1 MPKHKIHL
9 KCPLRHA
16 WCPPLPSV
24 PHLVIFRASKA
35 PTSHGV
41 SAGAGA
47 GMPQLPSP
55 PITSAPRG
63 GRPSLRL
70 LSSIHPARWH
80 ATPTARRAI
89 VMTPA
94 RPPLHLRLLRPGLV
108 CPPENLRS
116 PEGRGGSEGARS
128 LRRKTSPGISPS
140 PFTKGFSSEALVLNY
155 FYHIYF
161 RIIMFQICDKG
172 KKNKKK
178 EKGGE

>member
-55 PITSAPRG
+55 AITSAPRG
-63 GRPSLRL
+63 GHPSLRL

-108 CPPENLRS
+108 CPVPPSCPPRTS
-116 PEGRGGSEGARS
+116 GVRRGGEGQRVHVHSGERLLLAS
-128 LRRKTSPGISPS
+128 LHLPLQRDFLLKLS
-140 PFTKGFSSEALVLNY
+140 F
-155 FYHIYF
+155 
-161 RIIMFQICDKG
+161 
-172 KKNKKK
+172 
-178 EKGGE
+178 

>member
-55 PITSAPRG
+55 AIASAPRG

-89 VMTPA
+89 DRTPA

-108 CPPENLRS
+108 CPPREPPES
-116 PEGRGGSEGARS
+116 GGEGRVRGCTFTQAKDFSWHLSIS
-128 LRRKTSPGISPS
+128 LYKGI
-140 PFTKGFSSEALVLNY
+140 FF
-155 FYHIYF
+155 
-161 RIIMFQICDKG
+161 
-172 KKNKKK
+172 
-178 EKGGE
+178 